1 MNEILTRDNF
11 HFYDMTYT
19 KFHHYK
25 DNRNGT
31 PFHFYIYM
39 MKGYCNIVAES
50 QTLHIDEGTL
60 FYIPKNLKYQSYWY
74 GNDEIHFLSFCFRD
88 LFLTEK
94 TKFDLQ
100 TIPCDKEI
108 IERFIMVRQ
117 DGGEITCK
125 NLSMFYGILADIM
138 PIMKT
143 VTLRNDKKIVEDVKK
158 YILNNLTCNMSDV
171 AKACNISEPYLYRV
185 FKSVTK
191 MTPNDFKQKV
201 LCEKASELL
210 TTTDKSIEEI
220 STTLN
225 FSSSSYFRKILKKHT
240 GLTPRDIRKK
250 SIF

>member
-1 MNEILTRDNF
+1 MNEILLRDNF

-31 PFHFYIYM
+31 PFHFFIYM

-74 GNDEIHFLSFCFRD
+74 GNDDIHFLSFCFRD
-88 LFLTEK
+88 LFLTQK
-94 TKFDLQ
+94 IKFDLQ
-100 TIPCDKEI
+100 TIPFDDELI
-108 IERFIMVRQ
+108 NRLISVRQ
-117 DGGEITCK
+117 NGGEITCK
-125 NLSMFYGILADIM
+125 NLSIFYGVLADIM
-138 PIMKT
+138 PVMT
-143 VTLRNDKKIVEDVKK
+143 TAVLRNDKKIVDDVKK
-158 YILNNLTCNMSDV
+158 YILNNLTHSMADA
-171 AKACNISEPYLYRV
+171 AKACNISEPYMYRI

-191 MTPNDFKQKV
+191 MTPNDFRQTL
-201 LCEKASELL
+201 LCEKAVDLL

-225 FSSSSYFRKILKKHT
+225 FSSSSYFRKIFKKYMNT
-240 GLTPRDIRKK
+240 TPREIRKN
-250 SIF
+250 SIL